1 MEGIAKTI
9 ASMLLGST
17 VQFDESAFFDT
28 SCYALVYTPEP
39 HVVLEGTCRAK
50 PFDSNWEAADSFV
63 LPLGPRDYDP
73 TSEQGG
79 HFFFLVQEKVLGKT
93 FWSVRWN
100 DHPLKTEATTSLGDD
115 FDLVRGEESSPLDND
130 ICWKNQRALV
140 CFRLPI
146 AHSP

>member
-1 MEGIAKTI
+1 MDSIATTI

-28 SCYALVYTPEP
+28 SCYAVVKTPEP

-50 PFDSNWEAADSFV
+50 PFDSEWETADSFV

-73 TSEQGG
+73 SAAEGA

-100 DHPLKTEATTSLGDD
+100 DHPKKTEATTSLGDD
-115 FDLVRGEESSPLDND
+115 FDLVIGDASSHLDND
-130 ICWKNQRALV
+130 VCWKNDRALV
-140 CFRLPI
+140 CFRLPT